1 MNGSWMSREVH
12 VQFWER
18 VGVKLPRATHLV
30 LKSTRVD
37 TSNIDQYLGK
47 GF

>member
-1 MNGSWMSREVH
+1 VIELSRYALEYAYKIAKGEEVP
-12 VQFWER
+12 ER
-18 VGVKLPRATHLV
+18 VV

-37 TSNIDQYLGK
+37 ASNVDQYLGK

>member
-1 MNGSWMSREVH
+1 VPE
-12 VQFWER
+12 EI
-18 VGVKLPRATHLV
+18 V

-37 TSNIDQYLGK
+37 ASNVDQYLGK